1 MTRTF
6 LKGKFV
12 MTPEGLKEGYGVLT
26 EGNMIKAVGPADKL
40 EKELPEGTE
49 TIDFGDEMIL
59 PGFVNGHNHM
69 YGFLSHGI
77 TAESMVTD
85 FSNYL
90 EDFWWPLVEDRVDH
104 ELCEITTKQACVEMA
119 DSGVTSFV
127 DILEGP
133 NSIPGALEV
142 ERKVVESA
150 GLRGILSFE
159 ACERKSRENGE
170 AGLSENI
177 GFVKEH
183 NLPGALVT
191 GLMSIH
197 TTFTCSKDFIK
208 KAKDM
213 CREAGCLMHMHLS
226 ESRFEPDH
234 CLSRYGKTPVEVY
247 DELGCL
253 DENILASQLVKVSDK
268 EIEILSKRGVK
279 GISMPLSNCEVG
291 GGVAPVEKLLDAGVT
306 VGLGTDGYVNNFFE
320 VMRGAFLIHKGYQ
333 EAPQAMPA
341 KTVYRMATELG
352 AKAIGVNAGSLEA
365 GKLADIITVGTD
377 TPTPIN
383 ENNVYNQIILFRNPS
398 NVGNVMVDGKWVK
411 RNGELVT
418 LDKEAVRAE
427 LSEKTQSFWNYRKQE
442 GSK

>member
-1 MTRTF
+1 
-6 LKGKFV
+6 
-12 MTPEGLKEGYGVLT
+12 
-26 EGNMIKAVGPADKL
+26 
-40 EKELPEGTE
+40 
-49 TIDFGDEMIL
+49 
-59 PGFVNGHNHM
+59 
-69 YGFLSHGI
+69 
-77 TAESMVTD
+77 
-85 FSNYL
+85 
-90 EDFWWPLVEDRVDH
+90 
-104 ELCEITTKQACVEMA
+104 
-119 DSGVTSFV
+119 
-127 DILEGP
+127 
-133 NSIPGALEV
+133 
-142 ERKVVESA
+142 
-150 GLRGILSFE
+150 
-159 ACERKSRENGE
+159 
-170 AGLSENI
+170 
-177 GFVKEH
+177 
-183 NLPGALVT
+183 
-191 GLMSIH
+191 
-197 TTFTCSKDFIK
+197 
-208 KAKDM
+208 
-213 CREAGCLMHMHLS
+213 MHMHLS

-383 ENNVYNQIILFRNPS
+383 ENNVYDQIILFRNPS